1 MPCGDVCF
9 TFYEKNLKKKKRY
22 GIVYIRK
29 KNSKQQQ
36 QNEVHLINEKKGN
49 SKLKRV
55 RIHRE
60 QRYRGG
66 FVLRLTYIYLMNTHY
81 ITL

>member
-1 MPCGDVCF
+1 MRGCL
-9 TFYEKNLKKKKRY
+9 FYFLWKKSQKKKRY

>member
-1 MPCGDVCF
+1 MWGCL
-9 TFYEKNLKKKKRY
+9 FYFLWKKISKKKKRY

-36 QNEVHLINEKKGN
+36 QNEVHLLNEKKGN

-66 FVLRLTYIYLMNTHY
+66 FVLRLTYVYLMNTHY